1 MSEYALRLNDS
12 SCHSIYDI
20 IDWCHEAVA
29 DLYKARPWLHPELQH
44 GIALL
49 ASSDALNCY
58 MSAYGEMHAS
68 KCRVAM
74 MNFPFEDLQ
83 GAIEIVDWG
92 CGQGIG
98 SGVVVEALK
107 ERDLLKWIKKIT
119 LIEPSPQALDRAVSN
134 ISKITQERVQI
145 DSINKSLS
153 PSEEDSKSFLDAIG
167 YKYPN
172 IIHIFSNILDVKEVD
187 LPHIARMV
195 ASSQGKQFVL
205 CVGPKNKA
213 SYRMEQFCAVFGDQD
228 YFSKEDNDRYG
239 RTLSTGHLYTCMTR
253 CFCYNGCSLDM
264 NRMLQYPSSDEVPLD
279 EYDLRLQIQSGA
291 MSDQKARVAY
301 RLENI
306 LSVDD
311 ILYVDPIINEVKVD
325 FIIVRPNRGMLLI
338 NLFEH
343 DLHNC
348 KWEPSDP
355 LSENHFLEINLPKEN
370 IRLLSPLKLIEKC
383 QDSVVEGIEELLLET
398 VADPRKLSLIKKVV
412 IFTEN
417 SKDTVDEFFKEATK
431 KGEGKYVSLFGGE
444 FIKDKR
450 VSLNLYRTTKFSY
463 YSNDFNDAVKRK
475 IASLI
480 SPSWHSYQE
489 GRHGLEP
496 KGAQRGLV
504 QSRPT
509 EQKISGVAGSGK
521 TQVLAIRAINA
532 LKRTGGNVLI
542 LTFNITLANYLRSR
556 LSEIREDFYWDKIE
570 ICHYHKFFRLRAY
583 EGNPKPKIRL
593 NSYEDITFFD
603 HIAGTK
609 RYAAIFVDEVQ
620 DYKTEWLQIVKRF
633 LEPKGEFVVFG
644 DPKQNIYHREL
655 DANKD
660 IRLGVIRG
668 LWNKELNTSLRFTNP
683 LLAYLAS
690 SFQSTF
696 LSGLP
701 TDQMNLQS
709 SALNF
714 QTISYIDL
722 SDDYS
727 EDKLTTNIIEILTK
741 DNSPVKDFVILAPSV
756 DLLQDIDYLYRKIS
770 GKQTEISFV
779 SKESQEQ
786 LEDLYGDSSN
796 WGFRTSYRKLEYTRR
811 TLFTADKPYLKIS
824 TIQSFKGWE
833 SPSVIIIL
841 DEENKSERSPFDP
854 MTPEIIYTAITRA
867 RDSLYLVNIGN
878 NRYSDFFKQQAL

>member
-1 MSEYALRLNDS
+1 MSEYALRLNNS

-20 IDWCHEAVA
+20 IDWCHEAVT
-29 DLYKARPWLHPELQH
+29 DLYKARPWRHPELQH

-153 PSEEDSKSFLDAIG
+153 SSEEATKNSLDAIG

-187 LPHIARMV
+187 LAHIARMV

-205 CVGPKNKA
+205 CVGPKNIA

-239 RTLSTGHLYTCMTR
+239 RTLRTGHLYTCMTR
-253 CFCYNGCSLDM
+253 CFCYNGDSLDM
-264 NRMLQYPSSDEVPLD
+264 SRMSQYPSSDEEPLD
-279 EYDLRLQIQSGA
+279 EYDFRLQIQSGA
-291 MSDQKARVAY
+291 MSPNKARVAY

-311 ILYVDPIINEVKVD
+311 ILYVDPIINETKVD

-343 DLHNC
+343 DLKDC
-348 KWEPSDP
+348 EWQSSDP
-355 LSENHFLEINLPKEN
+355 LNEDNSPEIKLLKEEN
-370 IRLLSPLKLIEKC
+370 RLLSPSKLIEKC
-383 QDSVVEGIEELLLET
+383 QDSIIGGIEELLLET
-398 VADPRKLSLIKKVV
+398 ITDPRKLSLIKKVV

-417 SKDTVDEFFKEATK
+417 SKETVDEFFKEDTK
-431 KGEGKYVSLFGGE
+431 STYVTLFGRE

-450 VSLNLYRTTKFSY
+450 ISLNLYRTTKLSY

-489 GRHGLEP
+489 GRYGLEP

-570 ICHYHKFFRLRAY
+570 ICHYHKFFRLRTY
-583 EGNPKPKIRL
+583 ESKSKPKIRL

-620 DYKTEWLQIVKRF
+620 DYKTEWLQIAKSF

-668 LWNKELNTSLRFTNP
+668 LWNKELNASLRFTNP
-683 LLAYLAS
+683 LLAYLAR

-696 LSGLP
+696 LSELP
-701 TDQMNLQS
+701 TDQINLQS

-722 SDDYS
+722 SNDYS
-727 EDKLTTNIIEILTK
+727 EDKLTANLIDILTK
-741 DNSPVKDFVILAPSV
+741 DNVPTKDFVILAPSV
-756 DLLQDIDYLYRKIS
+756 DLLQEIDYLYRKKS
-770 GKQTEISFV
+770 GKQTEISFL
-779 SKESQEQ
+779 SKESKEQ
-786 LEDLYGDSSN
+786 LEDLYGGYSN
-796 WGFRTSYRKLEYTRR
+796 WEFQTNYRKLEYTRK

-833 SPSVIIIL
+833 SPSVIVIL
-841 DEENKSERSPFDP
+841 DEENKSKLSSFDP

-867 RDSLYLVNIGN
+867 RDSLYIVNIGN

>member
-29 DLYKARPWLHPELQH
+29 DIYKARPWLHPELQH

-134 ISKITQERVQI
+134 LSKITQERVQI

-153 PSEEDSKSFLDAIG
+153 PSEEDAKNSLDAIG

-172 IIHIFSNILDVKEVD
+172 VIHIFSNILDVKEVD

-239 RTLSTGHLYTCMTR
+239 RTLRTGHLYTCMTR
-253 CFCYNGCSLDM
+253 CFCYNGDSLDM
-264 NRMLQYPSSDEVPLD
+264 NRMSQYPSSDEEPLD
-279 EYDLRLQIQSGA
+279 EYDFRLQIQSGA
-291 MSDQKARVAY
+291 MSPNKARVAY

-311 ILYVDPIINEVKVD
+311 ILYVDPIINETKVD

-338 NLFEH
+338 NLFED
-343 DLHNC
+343 DLKDC
-348 KWEPSDP
+348 EWQSSDP
-355 LSENHFLEINLPKEN
+355 LNEDNSPEINLLKKE
-370 IRLLSPLKLIEKC
+370 IKLLSPSKLIEKC
-383 QDSVVEGIEELLLET
+383 QDSIIGGIEELLLGT
-398 VADPRKLSLIKKVV
+398 ITDPRKLSLIKKVV

-417 SKDTVDEFFKEATK
+417 SKETVDEFFKEDTK
-431 KGEGKYVSLFGGE
+431 SKYVTLFGRE

-450 VSLNLYRTTKFSY
+450 ISLNLYRTTKLSY

-489 GRHGLEP
+489 GRYGLEP

-509 EQKISGVAGSGK
+509 EQKISGIAGSGK

-620 DYKTEWLQIVKRF
+620 DYKTEWLQIAKSF

-668 LWNKELNTSLRFTNP
+668 LWNKELNASLRFTNP
-683 LLAYLAS
+683 LLAYLAR

-696 LSGLP
+696 LSELP
-701 TDQMNLQS
+701 TDQIDLQS

-722 SDDYS
+722 SNDYS
-727 EDKLTTNIIEILTK
+727 EDKLTANLIDIFTK
-741 DNSPVKDFVILAPSV
+741 DNGPTKDFVILAPSV
-756 DLLQDIDYLYRKIS
+756 DLLQEIDYLYRKKKWKTDRNLIPFQR
-770 GKQTEISFV
+770 KQRA
-779 SKESQEQ
+779 
-786 LEDLYGDSSN
+786 
-796 WGFRTSYRKLEYTRR
+796 FRGSLWR
-811 TLFTADKPYLKIS
+811 LF
-824 TIQSFKGWE
+824 
-833 SPSVIIIL
+833 
-841 DEENKSERSPFDP
+841 
-854 MTPEIIYTAITRA
+854 
-867 RDSLYLVNIGN
+867 
-878 NRYSDFFKQQAL
+878 